1 MSDFA
6 LTFAHFLRVYNLIVA
21 TSPPT
26 RSQVFRPTLTP
37 VPPPSQ
43 NLEQIQRFATGV
55 AQDFNNAL
63 TVING
68 YASLLIAQPNLPDDT
83 RVALQQIYAAG
94 ERAAAMS
101 RRLLL
106 VGLEEA
112 TPDRLLDL
120 NDGLRASAGTLV
132 TLLGKDVSL
141 DFELAAGLPQ
151 IAADAG
157 LIENLLT
164 NLAHHAR
171 DAMHGRGKVLVRTRL
186 RELPPDECSRTPRRP
201 GRFACLSLE
210 YSGPAFSPESLS
222 LAFEPFSIPRRS
234 PGDGL
239 GLCLA
244 AAGSVASA
252 HRGWAEAE
260 NLAGSGAA
268 LHIFL
273 PVHEGALPR
282 ALISTSTLSTTAPA
296 GRGGETILL
305 VEDEGPVREF
315 ARAVLQNQGYR
326 VLQAASGRDAI
337 ETWKWHS
344 ERIRLLVTDLVLP
357 DDFDGLELARRLRAE
372 KPALPI
378 LCTSGIPGETLHARA
393 AELGGVRFV
402 AKPYAIQHLTQTV
415 RACIDLS

>member
-1 MSDFA
+1 MS
-6 LTFAHFLRVYNLIVA
+6 
-21 TSPPT
+21 
-26 RSQVFRPTLTP
+26 SQPQ
-37 VPPPSQ
+37 PSD
-43 NLEQIQRFATGV
+43 QIQRFATGV
-55 AQDFNNAL
+55 ARDFNNAL
-63 TVING
+63 TIING
-68 YASLLIAQPNLPDDT
+68 YASLLIAQPELPDDA
-83 RVALQQIYAAG
+83 RIALQQIYAAG

-106 VGLEEA
+106 VGLQET
-112 TPDRLLDL
+112 TPDHPVDL
-120 NDGLRASAGTLV
+120 NGGLRASGGTLA
-132 TLLGKDVSL
+132 TLLGRDVSL

-157 LIENLLT
+157 LIENLVT

-171 DAMHGRGKVLVRTRL
+171 DAMQGRGKVLVRTRL
-186 RELPPDECSRTPRRP
+186 RELGPDECARAPRRP
-201 GRFACLSLE
+201 GRFACLSVE
-210 YSGPAFSPESLS
+210 YSGPALS
-222 LAFEPFSIPRRS
+222 AEALSRAFEPFAIPRRS

-244 AAGSVASA
+244 AVGGVAAA

-260 NLAGSGAA
+260 NLAGSGVA
-268 LHIFL
+268 LHVFV
-273 PVHEGALPR
+273 PVHDGAAPPGLLPAS
-282 ALISTSTLSTTAPA
+282 ALSSAEPA
-296 GRGGETILL
+296 VRGGETILL

-315 ARAVLQNQGYR
+315 ARAVLQGQGYR

-372 KPALPI
+372 KPALPV
-378 LCTSGIPGETLHARA
+378 LCTSGIPGDALHVRA
-393 AELGGVRFV
+393 AALGGVRFV

-415 RACIDLS
+415 RTCLDLS